1 MRQRSWKAEFRL
13 GGISEAGMY
22 DLIIPLYYTYSF
34 DDLTTCFHS
43 GTRGTY
49 LLLNTTLYI
58 FKSYSQR
65 LPRYKILSNFALI
78 INLLFLID
86 ARSYISY
93 RVCTNYSR
101 DSRCL

>member
-43 GTRGTY
+43 GTRGDVSFAEHNSLLY
-49 LLLNTTLYI
+49 LQVLQSETT
-58 FKSYSQR
+58 
-65 LPRYKILSNFALI
+65 
-78 INLLFLID
+78 
-86 ARSYISY
+86 
-93 RVCTNYSR
+93 
-101 DSRCL
+101 